1 MNAQDQYTRRVI
13 IAASIAALY
22 VIAWW
27 LSDVFILVF
36 GGLILATAL
45 RAGATRIA
53 RIAPMAERGAL
64 AVVVVGIVALLAA
77 LFWLVGGRVA
87 MQFAELRTALPQAL
101 ATARDWLH
109 ATPFGFMLLDLV
121 ESAKDAGVPWARVAV
136 FTTVAIGGIVNAVL
150 MVALGLYLAASPDM
164 YYQGLLRLVP
174 MDARPRANVALSSA
188 GHGLQRWLFG
198 QMLSMTVIG
207 TLTALGLYLLDMPL
221 AMSVGLI
228 AGLFAFVPFFGPIA
242 SGILAVVLAFTQ
254 GPQQALYVGIL
265 CLGIQQIESFVLMP
279 LIQRWT
285 ISLPP
290 ALGLLS
296 VVIFGLLFGLFGLM
310 GVVFATPLMVVLMIL
325 VRKLYV
331 ENDSSDVTA

>member
-13 IAASIAALY
+13 IVVSIAALY

-53 RIAPMAERGAL
+53 RIAPMAEQGAL

-101 ATARDWLH
+101 ATAGDWLH
-109 ATPFGFMLLDLV
+109 ATPFGLTLLDLV

-150 MVALGLYLAASPDM
+150 MVALGLYLAVSPDM

-174 MDARPRANVALSSA
+174 TNARRPAPRSSRA
-188 GHGLQRWLFG
+188 RG
-198 QMLSMTVIG
+198 
-207 TLTALGLYLLDMPL
+207 
-221 AMSVGLI
+221 
-228 AGLFAFVPFFGPIA
+228 
-242 SGILAVVLAFTQ
+242 SGRR
-254 GPQQALYVGIL
+254 
-265 CLGIQQIESFVLMP
+265 S
-279 LIQRWT
+279 R
-285 ISLPP
+285 
-290 ALGLLS
+290 
-296 VVIFGLLFGLFGLM
+296 
-310 GVVFATPLMVVLMIL
+310 
-325 VRKLYV
+325 
-331 ENDSSDVTA
+331 SSPSR

>member
-13 IAASIAALY
+13 IVVSIAALY

-53 RIAPMAERGAL
+53 RIAPMAEQGAL

-101 ATARDWLH
+101 ATAGDWLH
-109 ATPFGFMLLDLV
+109 ATPFGLTLLDLV

-150 MVALGLYLAASPDM
+150 MVALGLYLAVSPDM

-174 MDARPRANVALSSA
+174 TNARP
-188 GHGLQRWLFG
+188 
-198 QMLSMTVIG
+198 
-207 TLTALGLYLLDMPL
+207 
-221 AMSVGLI
+221 
-228 AGLFAFVPFFGPIA
+228 
-242 SGILAVVLAFTQ
+242 
-254 GPQQALYVGIL
+254 
-265 CLGIQQIESFVLMP
+265 
-279 LIQRWT
+279 
-285 ISLPP
+285 P
-290 ALGLLS
+290 A
-296 VVIFGLLFGLFGLM
+296 
-310 GVVFATPLMVVLMIL
+310 P
-325 VRKLYV
+325 R
-331 ENDSSDVTA
+331 